1 MAQQQAGWEQ
11 TVTLEKDP
19 VVRLITELV
28 VLGAGA
34 GRPLGLGLKFR
45 ILTSCWYLIKVFLC

>member
-1 MAQQQAGWEQ
+1 MEGKEVAQQQAGWEQ

-28 VLGAGA
+28 VLGRVLEGHLAWA
-34 GRPLGLGLKFR
+34 SHSHSP
-45 ILTSCWYLIKVFLC
+45 